1 MTRSR
6 EFYLNA
12 FKRMA
17 FSFSFFRKGP
27 APEELK
33 NDGIQ
38 LIRDFVGD
46 YGVLDAQEWGYNAY
60 TNLLNVWFG
69 SSAFLHIRKKPWV
82 VPTQK
87 NSLEFLNNLFS
98 LQNIEKLERE
108 MNPVDIK
115 QMATEIL
122 IKIKYARG
130 DFDDWDEV
138 KISEFREKPRN
149 SKSPFKSKDEWKA
162 FGIILKAEEHGF

>member
-1 MTRSR
+1 MTRSK
-6 EFYLNA
+6 EFYINA

-33 NDGIQ
+33 NEGLQ
-38 LIRDFVGD
+38 LIQEFISD
-46 YGVLDAQEWGYNAY
+46 YGVLDSEEWGYNAY
-60 TNLLNVWFG
+60 RNFLNVWFG

-87 NSLEFLNNLFS
+87 NSLEFLNSLFS
-98 LQNIEKLERE
+98 LSNLEKLERE
-108 MNPVDIK
+108 MDPIDIK
-115 QMATEIL
+115 RMATEIL
-122 IKIKYARG
+122 INIKYARG
-130 DFDDWDEV
+130 DFDQWDEV
-138 KISEFREKPRN
+138 KISEFREKPRH

>member
-38 LIRDFVGD
+38 LIRDFISD
-46 YGVLDAQEWGYNAY
+46 YGVLDTQEWGYNAY

-87 NSLEFLNNLFS
+87 SSLEFLNNLFS

-130 DFDDWDEV
+130 DFDEWDEE
-138 KISEFREKPRN
+138 KISEFREKPRP